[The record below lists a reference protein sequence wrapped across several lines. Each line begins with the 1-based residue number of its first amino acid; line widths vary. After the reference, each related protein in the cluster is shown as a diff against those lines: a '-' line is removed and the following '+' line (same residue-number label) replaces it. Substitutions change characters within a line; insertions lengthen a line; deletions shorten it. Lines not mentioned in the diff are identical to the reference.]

1 MLKILNASPGFGA
14 PLSEQEV
21 KDFLTTKVL
30 NLHLGTLDG
39 NGHANIHHVGYH
51 YDHSNNKF
59 YVITGKGSK
68 KTRNLIKNEM
78 VYFCIDDPNPPY
90 KGVRG
95 KGSTRIQDD
104 VNFNIRIWEKI
115 MVRYLRNLEEP
126 MAIALRDE
134 LKKGES
140 IVLEISPKYFS
151 TWELQ

>member
-30 NLHLGTLDG
+30 NLHLGTLDE